1 MEKNVVVKE
10 IFSWMKAILL
20 AVVIVFVCRQFLFT
34 PITVSGESMMPTFED
49 QNKVIVSKISKIER
63 FDTIVFKS
71 NFTES
76 EYIIKRVI
84 GLPGDTIEMKNDV
97 LYVNGKEYKE
107 PYLQEYKDELNQGET
122 LTEDFT
128 LSQKTGKSV
137 VPEGSLFVLGDNR
150 ESSSDSRVF
159 GFIKDDSVLGEVK
172 FRFFPFNEIGFTR

>member
-20 AVVIVFVCRQFLFT
+20 AVGLVFICRQFLFT
-34 PITVSGESMMPTFED
+34 PITVSGPSMMPTFED
-49 QNKVIVSKISKIER
+49 QNKVIVSKISEIER

-71 NFTES
+71 DLSES

-84 GLPGDTIEMKNDV
+84 GLPGDTIEMKNDI

-107 PYLQEYKDELNQGET
+107 PYLQEHKSNLNQGAT

-128 LSQKTGKSV
+128 LSEKTGKSV
-137 VPEGSLFVLGDNR
+137 VPEGSYFVLGDNR
-150 ESSSDSRVF
+150 QKSTDSRAF
-159 GFIKDDSVLGEVK
+159 GFIEEDAVLGEVK
-172 FRFFPFNEIGFTR
+172 LRFFPFDEIGFVK